1 VQAKK
6 QKEKELESDK
16 QREYEKMM
24 GALEEAK
31 REDERKKDPR
41 ILMKKENLSI
51 VKRQMLEEPRVLAKT
66 GVAIVRSV

>member
-31 REDERKKDPR
+31 REDERKKEAR